1 MVSKVTDQLLL
12 YKFIIIIIIIIIITQ
27 VLHLQCILTL
37 SNIHLLIDIIMCIY
51 VIIEVPISDNVF
63 I

>member
-1 MVSKVTDQLLL
+1 M
-12 YKFIIIIIIIIIITQ
+12 IIIILILILQ
-27 VLHLQCILTL
+27 VLYMYMYLQCILTL

-51 VIIEVPISDNVF
+51 VMSEVPINSNVL